1 MSSTAF
7 GRTSRLIALLLLLA
21 TVSTSVHWQQDGD
34 ACMPAGAERHDESKH
49 VFAPVVEQAPH
60 DHCAICHWQR
70 VHRPAFIQLGV
81 DIPALLAG
89 AALFVSVD
97 ARPDQNSLQQLPAR
111 APPATIL

>member
-7 GRTSRLIALLLLLA
+7 GRTPRLIALLLLLA

-34 ACMPAGAERHDESKH
+34 ACMPAGAGRHDESKH
-49 VFAPVVEQAPH
+49 VFASAVEQAPH

-81 DIPALLAG
+81 DIPALLAR
-89 AALFVSVD
+89 AECFDSVD
-97 ARPDQNSLQQLPAR
+97 ARPRQNSLQQLPAR

>member
-7 GRTSRLIALLLLLA
+7 GRTSRFIALLLLLA
-21 TVSTSVHWQQDGD
+21 TVSTSVHWQQDDD
-34 ACMPAGAERHDESKH
+34 ACLPAGAERHDESKH
-49 VFAPVVEQAPH
+49 VFASVVEQAPH

-70 VHRPAFIQLGV
+70 VHRPAFTQLGA

-89 AALFVSVD
+89 AELFDYVD

-111 APPATIL
+111 APPATTL